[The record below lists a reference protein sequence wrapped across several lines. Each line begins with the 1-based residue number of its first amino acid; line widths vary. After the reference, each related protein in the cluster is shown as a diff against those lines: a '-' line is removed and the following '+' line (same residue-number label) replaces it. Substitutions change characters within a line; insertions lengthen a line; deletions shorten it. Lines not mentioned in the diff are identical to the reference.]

1 MSSYIENIQDIKV
14 QIVTTSLSQKELPI
28 PNIKY
33 PHNKSETKVTKAL
46 NFIVYSKRQHQ
57 H

>member
-14 QIVTTSLSQKELPI
+14 QIVTTSLLQKELPI